1 MALCRQWVE
10 ALPSP
15 QGLLKNVQKD
25 GRELLLKTGL
35 PTKDLE
41 PWRLTDLKRLENLL
55 KLPLP
60 TNNKDLSVVNSHQRA
75 NEPNGCLR
83 IVLDPQNNSYKSIK
97 LPPGFQQLTSEEL
110 QQHLGS
116 TLKQIS
122 KTNELPLIINQAAT
136 QEILALKIGGDNLSQ
151 MELII
156 PAHKNAL
163 NSTRV
168 ILFVE
173 EKAKLD
179 LLQVV
184 LGSEFSGHSHLME
197 IHLCDGAEVN
207 HGFIALGGGEASCLA
222 HLSITQGT
230 NSNYSLTSV
239 QHGWSLS
246 RLEPRVIQLNG
257 QGSTT
262 LKGLQISK
270 GKQQLAT
277 HSEVYFGGPEG
288 QLNQLQKGAA
298 IENSHSIFN
307 GVIKV
312 PQIAQ
317 RTNASQL
324 SRNLLLSSAARIDTK
339 PELEI
344 IADDVRCAHGATV
357 SQLQED
363 ELFYLRSRGI
373 ASNEATSLLLKGY
386 CQEIVD
392 SLPIDANRW
401 GLLKTLLN
409 GVK

>member
-25 GRELLLKTGL
+25 GRELLLKAGL

-60 TNNKDLSVVNSHQRA
+60 TNKKDLSIVNSHQWA
-75 NEPNGCLR
+75 NEPNDCLR

-97 LPPGFQQLTSEEL
+97 LPPGFQRLTSE
-110 QQHLGS
+110 GS

-136 QEILALKIGGDNLSQ
+136 KEILALKIGGDNLSK

-168 ILFVE
+168 ILLVE
-173 EKAKLD
+173 EKAKLE

-184 LGSEFSGHSHLME
+184 LGSECSGHSHLIE
-197 IHLCDGAEVN
+197 IHLRDGAEVN

-222 HLSITQGT
+222 HLAITQEK

-257 QGSTT
+257 QGNTT

-373 ASNEATSLLLKGY
+373 DSNEATSLLLKGY